1 MTRPL
6 FSIVIFL
13 AGLLILAGPA
23 NACPIF
29 KRAEPKVGSEIQA
42 SPPEVRLHFSGTVLE
57 KEGQLDV
64 FDMENRLVSE
74 GKPYKGENDSVIAVK
89 LKPLPP
95 GHYKVVW
102 AIHCEC
108 EGNTSSVIPGNFKF
122 TVMNQDLLR
131 KP

>member
-1 MTRPL
+1 MTRPF

-13 AGLLILAGPA
+13 AGLLIPVEPA

-42 SPPEVRLHFSGTVLE
+42 SPPEVRLHFSGPVLE
-57 KEGQLDV
+57 KEGRLDV

-74 GKPYKGENDSVIAVK
+74 GKPYMGEDNSAIAVK
-89 LKPLPP
+89 LKPLSP

-108 EGNTSSVIPGNFKF
+108 EGNTSSIIPGNFKF
-122 TVMNQDLLR
+122 TVTNEDY
-131 KP
+131 